1 MKLYLYLSEVIII
14 LEKTYTLYLSKLI
27 LYTSVKLYLY
37 FSQVISLLENYQTIL
52 SPFHYTLPVQFK
64 WPLLEIIPSTCNY
77 SPLQFQKKTTLFPQP
92 CKHLNIPNIF
102 HSHIFKKLLQHNY
115 TYSLLT
121 SYIFSHIHS
130 LPLHPCSTYQI
141 SFNHNANHQFHSN
154 LTISLHFLS
163 SITCSDHFSV
173 ITNTSTKINIFSLPN
188 HDLSSPIPTSIP
200 YTLLSQFLLIFH
212 LSCSSFSPNLL
223 QSQ

>member
-1 MKLYLYLSEVIII
+1 MKLYLYFSEVIII
-14 LEKTYTLYLSKLI
+14 LEKTYTLYFSKVI

-37 FSQVISLLENYQTIL
+37 SNYQTIL

-64 WPLLEIIPSTCNY
+64 WPLLEIVPSTCNY
-77 SPLQFQKKTTLFPQP
+77 SPLQFQKKTILFPQP

-163 SITCSDHFSV
+163 SITYSDHFSV
-173 ITNTSTKINIFSLPN
+173 ITNTSTTINIFRLPN
-188 HDLSSPIPTSIP
+188 HDSSRALIYKRPGLISSLPTCIP
-200 YTLLSQFLLIFH
+200 YTLLS
-212 LSCSSFSPNLL
+212 
-223 QSQ
+223 